1 MLSTF
6 PLYRW
11 GNWGTEALLNL
22 LVIERNDFGEC
33 IYLYLGNVV
42 WKGIVYLDFGGEIT
56 LFQFYLKKLTM
67 LLRSTKKCP
76 GCFTC
81 SASLN

>member
-1 MLSTF
+1 MLLRSTKLHVLLHLIKKKIYEEGVINI
-6 PLYRW
+6 PTYRW

-33 IYLYLGNVV
+33 IYLYLVNVV

-56 LFQFYLKKLTM
+56 LF
-67 LLRSTKKCP
+67 
-76 GCFTC
+76 
-81 SASLN
+81 